1 METFNTVVNSVLLNL
16 GGSLL
21 ITIVL
26 FILGLCF
33 GAGFK
38 KSFRGGLYAGFGL
51 TCLNMMTGF
60 LTTAMG
66 PTVQGLSEMLGRTSQ
81 IQDVGWGVAG
91 LAFSWPGAAFTI
103 IAVMVVNVIL
113 IIIKA
118 AKTMWTDIW
127 SFWHGQVV
135 GCFVWAMT
143 GNLFLGILASTIFL
157 TIGTF
162 LGDATCK
169 EYQEYNKMPGIS
181 ISCCYALFGLVAKPF
196 NWIFDRI
203 PGFNKIDISPDTIRE
218 KFGVFGDQG
227 VMGAI
232 IGFIIGVVVW
242 IGGKGSIFSALNLA
256 VNVGVFMVFL
266 PKTIGVLCEGVIPI
280 ANAVVNLVH
289 EKFSGKRDIWVA
301 IDCGALMGS
310 PAVLASAVILYPLVV
325 LISVFLPGNMLL
337 PIASLAVIPAQCGA
351 VAPFFKGNIL
361 RMVVFV
367 LLLNIPL
374 LYLAS
379 SMAPVQTAAMASMGM
394 GDPSILN
401 SSLDMGGDPLGFVVV
416 NVFKLFTGK

>member
-1 METFNTVVNSVLLNL
+1 VETFNTVVNSVLLNL

-38 KSFRGGLYAGFGL
+38 KSFRGGLYAGIGL

-60 LTTAMG
+60 LTTALG
-66 PTVQGLSEMLGRTSQ
+66 PTVQGLAEIIGRTTPVND
-81 IQDVGWGVAG
+81 IGWGVAG

-113 IIIKA
+113 IMTRA

-143 GNLFLGILASTIFL
+143 GNLTLGVLAATLFL
-157 TIGTF
+157 TVGTF
-162 LGDATCK
+162 LGDLTAK
-169 EYQEYNKMPGIS
+169 EYQEFNNMPGIS
-181 ISCCYALFGLVAKPF
+181 ISCCYALFGLISKPF
-196 NWIFDRI
+196 NWLFDRI
-203 PGFNKIDISPDTIRE
+203 PGLKDVDVSPDTIRE

-242 IGGKGSIFSALNLA
+242 LFGKGSLFAALNLA

-289 EKFSGKRDIWVA
+289 EKFSGRREIWVA

-325 LISVFLPGNMLL
+325 VISMFLPGNSLL

-361 RMVVFV
+361 RMVIFV

-379 SMAPVQTAAMASMGM
+379 VMAPVQTAAMASMGM
-394 GDPSILN
+394 GDPAVLN

-416 NVFKLFTGK
+416 NAFKLFTGK